1 MEAFDKDRKGMVL
14 RIERSSIHDGEGLRT
29 VVFLKGCP
37 LRCQWC
43 STPESQSFQNEQ
55 TETNTYGTLM
65 TVAEVMREIRKDSLF
80 YFISAGGLTLS
91 GGEILA
97 QPEFTLALL
106 KNARMECINTAV
118 ETSFFAPWEKIQLLL
133 PHINTAY
140 VDLKIFSSGLHKQY
154 CGINNQ
160 VILDNLLR
168 TNQLEKCPRLV
179 VRTPIIPGINDD
191 FQELENIGRFC
202 AQLNWLDHVELLPYH
217 KLGTATYEKL
227 GRPYLLG
234 EVPTPTPEQME
245 VCRNVVRRHVKTVR

>member
-1 MEAFDKDRKGMVL
+1 M
-14 RIERSSIHDGEGLRT
+14 
-29 VVFLKGCP
+29 
-37 LRCQWC
+37 
-43 STPESQSFQNEQ
+43 
-55 TETNTYGTLM
+55 
-65 TVAEVMREIRKDSLF
+65 
-80 YFISAGGLTLS
+80 
-91 GGEILA
+91 
-97 QPEFTLALL
+97 
-106 KNARMECINTAV
+106 
-118 ETSFFAPWEKIQLLL
+118 
-133 PHINTAY
+133 
-140 VDLKIFSSGLHKQY
+140 DLKIFSSGLHKQY